1 MKPNFLPRGWNP
13 RNSVSVKSRQAQ
25 EKQRAND
32 TDGYVLAAQSGQ
44 VAGAA
49 TEKHGL
55 EAHRPKRPAH
65 TAFSQESP
73 CPDHRNYATTTRLPV
88 NAFSCPES
96 SDITGAYQVFHNVTE
111 LVRRAGSGVYTVADV
126 QSGTGEDRYAGWS
139 LIVAY
144 EAPADPPRNL
154 TVFDGLQ
161 SVTLGKPGV
170 TIPISGFQTPLSGPG
185 RTRLGFVAYEGDFG
199 YTGDSAALNGRLLTD
214 TLNPQKNF
222 FNSGISIDGRPFAAK
237 SPDYLNQLGFDAKLI
252 GIDGILANGA
262 TSADIALRT
271 TSEQYLPGAITF
283 ATDLYAPI
291 IRVEKGVSDLTHPG
305 GPAEPGDVLRYA
317 VKFANDGQ
325 EAATNFLAEDSI
337 PAGTTYLPDTL
348 KIAGEAASPTDV
360 VRDDLGE
367 YHAAR
372 HGVRFFL
379 RAGASPGRGGALAA
393 RGVAGSDA
401 SISFDLRVA
410 PSPPELTEITNVAQA
425 TFVAPTLG
433 KELSALSPPVRIGL
447 THPRRMV
454 PEADLDLSQAETLA
468 PTPDGGAD
476 VTDVITVEDRGP
488 SDATDVVVHDTL
500 PPDAV
505 VDSATTNAGS
515 CTVNPTEVTCTIPRV
530 DDLGS
535 AEIDVV
541 EHVPALDARDG
552 AINDVVATAA
562 QLDQHPANNSGD
574 QAAAPTSGPPP
585 TSRQRRS
592 PCPRAVQQGNCSPR
606 WGRGDTITV
615 RNVGPDEATGMH
627 LEDALSA
634 DAELI
639 GLRPDTAQCA
649 NGLPLRCSLTDL
661 PSGATATVK
670 LSLRP
675 LRPGKLVDTVS
686 IDRRGHSRGRLRQQ
700 LCEDRRGRPRG
711 ARLGPDPPDRHA
723 ADRAPRAARADS
735 DRHCRERVTPGVGS
749 VLCVRLR
756 AGLQVRSASAAEVVG
771 SRVCWIVGELVPG
784 RPQSFQLTAKVLTA
798 TPGARLVSVARLSG
812 RNFTTR
818 NARATVEAPPPFVGC
833 TASVSHSE
841 PRARI
846 AC

>member
-1 MKPNFLPRGWNP
+1 M
-13 RNSVSVKSRQAQ
+13 
-25 EKQRAND
+25 
-32 TDGYVLAAQSGQ
+32 
-44 VAGAA
+44 
-49 TEKHGL
+49 
-55 EAHRPKRPAH
+55 
-65 TAFSQESP
+65 
-73 CPDHRNYATTTRLPV
+73 
-88 NAFSCPES
+88 
-96 SDITGAYQVFHNVTE
+96 
-111 LVRRAGSGVYTVADV
+111 YTVANV
-126 QSGTGEDRYAGWS
+126 QSATGEDRYAGWS

-170 TIPISGFQTPLSGPG
+170 TIPISGFQTPLSGPV
-185 RTRLGFVAYEGDFG
+185 RTRLGFVSYEGDFG
-199 YTGDSAALNGRLLTD
+199 YTGDSAALDGRLLTD
-214 TLNPQKNF
+214 ALNPQKNSQKNF
-222 FNSGISIDGRPFAAK
+222 FNSGISIDERPFTAK

-252 GIDGILANGA
+252 GIDGVLANGA

-291 IRVEKGVSDLTHPG
+291 IRVEKGVSDLTHPE

-379 RAGASPGRGGALAA
+379 GAGASPGRGGALAA
-393 RGVAGSDA
+393 RGAAASEA
-401 SISFDLRVA
+401 SISFDVRVD

-433 KELSALSPPVRIGL
+433 EELSALSPPVRIGL
-447 THPRRMV
+447 THPRRMVRMV

-535 AEIDVV
+535 AESTFV
-541 EHVPALDARDG
+541 EHVPSLDARDG

-585 TSRQRRS
+585 TSAAGADLRVQEQFNKATVPLRG
-592 PCPRAVQQGNCSPR
+592 AVE
-606 WGRGDTITV
+606 DTITV
-615 RNVGPDEATGMH
+615 HNLGPDEATGVH

-649 NGLPLRCSLTDL
+649 NGLPLRCSLSNL

-686 IDRRGHSRGRLRQQ
+686 I
-700 LCEDRRGRPRG
+700 G
-711 ARLGPDPPDRHA
+711 ADTRE
-723 ADRAPRAARADS
+723 ADYANNFAKTGVVVRAARA
-735 DRHCRERVTPGVGS
+735 
-749 VLCVRLR
+749 
-756 AGLQVRSASAAEVVG
+756 SA
-771 SRVCWIVGELVPG
+771 RI
-784 RPQSFQLTAKVLTA
+784 RQTA
-798 TPGARLVSVARLSG
+798 TPPIVRRGQLVQIRIGIAERRHARSRLG
-812 RNFTTR
+812 PV
-818 NARATVEAPPPFVGC
+818 RAAAQP
-833 TASVSHSE
+833 A
-841 PRARI
+841 
-846 AC
+846 